1 MFHGSSWQNFKG
13 RRKRN
18 ALRHD
23 LQNAAILCHLM
34 LSGAPSDSLKTSSHE
49 VSRVTSH
56 LTPQPENP
64 KSFTDQDGTQ
74 EESMVVHACNPA
86 LGRMGKEDQEFE
98 ASLDPKKQ
106 N

>member
-23 LQNAAILCHLM
+23 LQTHCPC
-34 LSGAPSDSLKTSSHE
+34 APADSLKTSSHE

-56 LTPQPENP
+56 LSRQPKNP
-64 KSFTDQDGTQ
+64 KAFTDQDGTQ
-74 EESMVVHACNPA
+74 EQSMVVPACNLA